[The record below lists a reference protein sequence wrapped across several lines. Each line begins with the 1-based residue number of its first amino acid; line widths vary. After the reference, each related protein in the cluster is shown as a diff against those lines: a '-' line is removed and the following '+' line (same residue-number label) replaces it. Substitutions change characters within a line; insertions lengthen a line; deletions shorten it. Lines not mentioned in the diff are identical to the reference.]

1 MGSATWR
8 SSFLVLGL
16 FLALFSLPLLLKQN
30 DRAQNLVNKLKT
42 LGLQIN
48 KPVKLLILAYPR
60 TGSSFTGEIL
70 STSEDTAY
78 VFEPLHQ
85 IKPFGHPIDVVS
97 TWNKSVENF
106 VENYVNNLFNCDNE
120 TLTELQ
126 THPFY
131 FKAKNM

>member
-30 DRAQNLVNKLKT
+30 DKAQNLVNKLKT

-106 VENYVNNLFNCDNE
+106 VENYVNKLFNCDNE